1 MSVSDGTNTEQPP
14 APTVQL
20 GEYLFE
26 QYAEFP
32 AFFQAQSSKASST
45 AGEIELKISV
55 PVEGR
60 GDAISL
66 MDTHGEELRVVVFRR
81 VWRMEDDGDEG

>member
-1 MSVSDGTNTEQPP
+1 MSVEAEPP
-14 APTVQL
+14 EPIQI

-26 QYAEFP
+26 QYATFP
-32 AFFQAQSSKASST
+32 AFFQGQSSKASST

-60 GDAISL
+60 TDAISL

-81 VWRMEDDGDEG
+81 VWRMEADEADDAAE